1 MLVRR
6 HPTLPELEARHCRIP
21 QVEWTYNSTG
31 DDRFRRVC
39 VLREKRAK
47 DAGLSCERPQQL
59 IGAETKRTDFA
70 LAA

>member
-1 MLVRR
+1 MLSY
-6 HPTLPELEARHCRIP
+6 L
-21 QVEWTYNSTG
+21 VEVVDAEVENSIG